1 MTYCHVGAAKRLA
14 ETNAAAKRGRDN
26 QKQETNF
33 ILTGLLEKYMKNI
46 IRRYGFA
53 KAKPN
58 KMKGRK
64 NIFKIAITSVL
75 SATMCLTGALAVKS
89 VMPAK
94 AFAETTVNTSSIVD
108 KVVYSGDGTAVEYGT
123 YQDVVTDTKSYTG
136 LKLTGGTGAQFNLGT
151 IDLKKSYWNGV
162 DMTYG
167 ADAPFS
173 GVTVTTDMQAKDDVT
188 AENPRDYNKFLYDT
202 TDKALSGAFYPGTDT
217 YANFIAFAFAPHVDR
232 YDYPH
237 DNGSTTGTPGVYNLI
252 SYNELKA
259 LTIRLTDVNDSGNYV
274 DIVSQEQQ
282 DSNTNSRDFGTNG
295 NNQKYAGMR
304 KKGTDG
310 PRLYNSLRVSQSANG
325 GPLQVPYELCYS
337 QNWDATSETDRN
349 PALYSPNGS
358 GAAPSIGGTW
368 LIRKYGKSSYANA
381 GCLSDNAW
389 NGFSSGKVNVT
400 VTFNNVRTISDK
412 NDDSK
417 TNEGIT
423 SLIVTSLG
431 GYDLTQTQQTLTDAD
446 YFDISYNDKNVNS
459 ALKGEEVTLYAPVK
473 SSVITSTAILGSYVE
488 IYNGN
493 NELESTVTFNNATET
508 YAFRKAGA
516 YTLKWYAAADSLI
529 KTTTVKSVTSVVDV
543 DKDIASKITSNT
555 GSAAYI
561 ENKKQVSN
569 NSLFSGIRLTG
580 VTGSSFDL
588 GTFKLDNNKMYW
600 NGSAYDASSV
610 VTDNGKYY
618 SGKNNHN
625 KLNGDASS
633 YGSFFSYV
641 YDTASTTFELPE
653 LKIRIEQVGKTSN
666 YVQLYTGIYADGQG
680 DNILFYAQGTNNTT
694 NKMER
699 NDGSGTYFANHL
711 RTYKTGNV
719 TRPIDLVWDNA
730 KATIYANTTY
740 GGGAAGGYGTWAIRQ
755 FNQPKEYYAAGKN
768 GQDAYDSNKF
778 SQWAGFDDGAELRC
792 VVTFANSS
800 AETSIIITSLGGV
813 DLTNATY
820 PADMTAETSDANGVA
835 GVECN
840 LLDSVWYTDGLAKV
854 DADVE
859 KVTVQK
865 GDAVATEVAP
875 AAAKTYRFADNGE
888 YVVTYY
894 DKFDQVIGT
903 STYTISAL
911 TANITVTGGE
921 IRKADGT
928 VVKSGDE
935 LSLDDVL
942 TFVPTGSVQ
951 NSKTTIDFDV
961 LKSLTVNGSAITA
974 AEKQS
979 EFTLNVADYISGATI
994 DIVAVFDAEVNVY
1007 MTDSRKGITEQLV
1020 ETLWASDGKYT
1031 FKGYESIN
1039 LFIQSHFKELDD
1051 GSYDMLLGFGRY
1063 QRIGGVKTSIVNAP
1077 VLTKQ
1082 YLSVVNPY
1090 NDYSALYKENYLEAL
1105 YINVKTSYQ
1114 VRVGVDES
1122 DSGLRMVTELKQAD
1136 VDLYNFYNENGL
1148 GMTVRTNYTILNHL
1162 QEAKGKDFDIKTI
1175 KASDWMTGGWDP
1187 VPGQAN
1193 TLGLYATG
1201 QDVDTTGKPL
1211 FYQYYSQSLKL
1222 MNRMVSGVSDGYIG
1236 YAVTLRNFNEANIN
1250 QDYVFQ
1256 STWTVDGS
1264 TGGATGC
1271 VGYAKTA
1278 KMSTLATEVYNAAF
1292 GEKGGEYQYTVTD
1305 NGVTKYSKYNQNQ
1318 IDWLRKMAGKA

>member
-1 MTYCHVGAAKRLA
+1 
-14 ETNAAAKRGRDN
+14 
-26 QKQETNF
+26 
-33 ILTGLLEKYMKNI
+33 MKNI
-46 IRRYGFA
+46 MRRYGFA

-94 AFAETTVNTSSIVD
+94 AFADTTVNTSSIVD
-108 KVVYSGDGTAVEYGT
+108 NVVYSGGNAAVTYGEN
-123 YQDVVTDTKSYTG
+123 TDATGKAFTG
-136 LKLTGGTGAQFNLGT
+136 LKLTGSSGATFDLGM
-151 IDLKKSYWNGV
+151 IDLAKSYWNGV
-162 DMTYG
+162 DMSFGTAY
-167 ADAPFS
+167 PIS
-173 GVTVTTDMQAKDDVT
+173 KLSETVQSTNMQAKSSVT
-188 AENPRDYNKFLYDT
+188 EENPRDYNKFLYDEV
-202 TDKALSGAFYPGTDT
+202 DIALNSSTGNAYYTKSGSDSF
-217 YANFIAFAFAPHVDR
+217 ANFIAFAYAPHVDMQSA
-232 YDYPH
+232 
-237 DNGSTTGTPGVYNLI
+237 GAQEMESF
-252 SYNELKA
+252 
-259 LTIRLTDVNDSGNYV
+259 TIRLTDVNDTSNYLE
-274 DIVSQEQQ
+274 IKSQNQG
-282 DSNTNSRDFGTNG
+282 DSNASSARIGAKGSTQSKYTGLRKDWGKGPAIYEGMRVKQFPHGGTN
-295 NNQKYAGMR
+295 QI
-304 KKGTDG
+304 
-310 PRLYNSLRVSQSANG
+310 
-325 GPLQVPYELCYS
+325 PYELCYS
-337 QNWDATSETDRN
+337 QNWSATSAAERE

-358 GAAPSIGGTW
+358 DASPAIAGTW
-368 LIRKYGKSSYANA
+368 CLRKFAKISDYPEDRAN
-381 GCLSDNAW
+381 DTVAW
-389 NGFSSGKVNVT
+389 NGFSGSKVT
-400 VTFNNVRTISDK
+400 VSITFTNVGTVTSTDG
-412 NDDSK
+412 NA
-417 TNEGIT
+417 TNEGVT

-431 GYDLTQTQQTLTDAD
+431 GYDLTKTQQTLTDGD
-446 YFDISYNDKNVNS
+446 YFDGAKYNAKNPSLV
-459 ALKGEEVTLYAPVK
+459 LKGEDTALYAPVK
-473 SSVITSTAILGSYVE
+473 SSVITSTAMEGSYVE
-488 IYNGN
+488 IYNGS

-508 YAFRKAGA
+508 YAFKKTGT
-516 YTLKWYAAADSLI
+516 YTLKWYDEAGSLI
-529 KTTTVKSVTSVVDV
+529 KTTTVKSVTTVVDV

-561 ENKKQVSN
+561 ANKKQVSN
-569 NSLFSGIRLTG
+569 NNLFSGIRLTG
-580 VTGSSFDL
+580 VTGSTFNL
-588 GTFKLDNNKMYW
+588 GNFKLD
-600 NGSAYDASSV
+600 S
-610 VTDNGKYY
+610 
-618 SGKNNHN
+618 N
-625 KLNGDASS
+625 KLYWKGNVKDNTQGMYTGTNDRNKAANADNAKS

-641 YDTASTTFELPE
+641 YDPNNAAVNTGDLEVYQMIVTLTEVGNESNWMSVSLTRTYYDDIYTKEL
-653 LKIRIEQVGKTSN
+653 Q
-666 YVQLYTGIYADGQG
+666 
-680 DNILFYAQGTNNTT
+680 ILAAATNNVTYGV
-694 NKMER
+694 ER
-699 NDGSGTYFANHL
+699 HYAAGTKLGTAARKNYAGDGTATQPL
-711 RTYKTGNV
+711 
-719 TRPIDLVWDNA
+719 DLVWDNE
-730 KATIYANTTY
+730 KATVYTNTSFEY
-740 GGGAAGGYGTWAIRQ
+740 NADGIGGAWALRQ
-755 FNQPKEYYAAGKN
+755 FTKDATFYKD
-768 GQDAYDSNKF
+768 DAYTTRNYSPWN
-778 SQWAGFDDGAELRC
+778 GFTDGATLNCTVE
-792 VVTFANSS
+792 FANVKSS
-800 AETSIIITSLGGV
+800 EPTSIIVTCLGGV

-854 DADVE
+854 DAGVE

-865 GDAVATEVAP
+865 DGAEATEVDLT
-875 AAAKTYRFADNGE
+875 AAKTYRFADNGE
-888 YVVTYY
+888 YSVTYY
-894 DKFDQVIGT
+894 DKFDQVIGA

-921 IRKADGT
+921 IRRKADGT

-961 LKSLTVNGSAITA
+961 LRSLTVNGSAITA
-974 AEKQS
+974 AEKRS
-979 EFTLNVADYISGATI
+979 EFQLNVADYVSGATI
-994 DIVAVFDAEVNVY
+994 DIVAVFDAEVKVY
-1007 MTDSRKGITEQLV
+1007 MTDSRKELTEQLV

-1031 FKGYESIN
+1031 FTGYESIN
-1039 LFIQSHFKELDD
+1039 FFIQSHFKELSD

-1063 QRIGGVKTSIVNAP
+1063 QMIDGVKTSIVNAP

-1082 YLSVVNPY
+1082 YLSVVEPY
-1090 NDYSALYKENYLEAL
+1090 NDYSVLYKENYLEAL

-1148 GMTVRTNYTILNHL
+1148 GMIVRTNYTILNHL

-1175 KASDWMTGGWDP
+1175 TAEGWMTGGWDP

-1222 MNRMVSGVSDGYIG
+1222 MNKMVSGVSDGYIG

-1292 GEKGGEYQYTVTD
+1292 GEVGSEYQYAVTVDGETR
-1305 NGVTKYSKYNQNQ
+1305 YSKYNQNQ
-1318 IDWLRKMAGKA
+1318 IDWLRKMSGKA

>member
-1 MTYCHVGAAKRLA
+1 
-14 ETNAAAKRGRDN
+14 
-26 QKQETNF
+26 
-33 ILTGLLEKYMKNI
+33 MKNI
-46 IRRYGFA
+46 MRRYGFA

-108 KVVYSGDGTAVEYGT
+108 KVVYSGAGAATDYGT
-123 YQDVVTDTKSYTG
+123 YNDLEATSKSFTG
-136 LKLTGGTGAQFNLGT
+136 LKLTGGTGAKFELGT

-167 ADAPFS
+167 S
-173 GVTVTTDMQAKDDVT
+173 EQNYSTVTETTDMQAKDDVT

-202 TDKALSGAFYPGTDT
+202 TTDSV
-217 YANFIAFAFAPHVDR
+217 YGKYYNGSDSFANFIAFAFAPHVNR
-232 YDYPH
+232 FQKTPYDNP
-237 DNGSTTGTPGVYNLI
+237 SAP
-252 SYNELKA
+252 SYNEKELKGF
-259 LTIRLTDVNDSGNYV
+259 TITLTDVSNNGNYLT
-274 DIVSQEQQ
+274 IKSTEQT
-282 DSNTNSRDFGTNG
+282 DSNVDGGRSLGTRGNG
-295 NNQKYAGMR
+295 QSVNAGMR
-304 KKGTDG
+304 KFGSNG
-310 PRLYNSLRVSQSANG
+310 PRLYSGLRVAMYDVG
-325 GPLQVPYELCYS
+325 GAYQIPYELCYS
-337 QNWDATSETDRN
+337 QDWNASDEASRE

-358 GAAPSIGGTW
+358 SAIASIAGTW
-368 LIRKYGKSSYANA
+368 LIRKFAKTTYANA
-381 GCLSDNAW
+381 GCVSDSAW
-389 NGFSSGKVNVT
+389 NGFSSSKVKVT
-400 VTFNNVRTISDK
+400 VTFDEVGTVSDK
-412 NDDSK
+412 NDESK
-417 TNEGIT
+417 TNEGVT
-423 SLIVTSLG
+423 SLIITSLG
-431 GYDLTQTQQTLTDAD
+431 GYDLTKTQQTLTEDD
-446 YFDISYNDKNVNS
+446 YFGSAYNDKNPSSV
-459 ALKGEEVTLYAPVK
+459 LKGEDTALYAPVK

-488 IYNGN
+488 IYNGS

-508 YAFRKAGA
+508 YAFKKTGA
-516 YTLKWYAAADSLI
+516 YTLKWYDAPDSLI

-569 NSLFSGIRLTG
+569 SSLFSGIRLTG

-618 SGKNNHN
+618 SGKNNHD
-625 KLNGDASS
+625 KANGDASS

-666 YVQLYTGIYADGQG
+666 YVQLYTGHYTDPQG
-680 DNILFYAQGTNNTT
+680 DNIFFYAQGTNNTT

-699 NDGSGTYFANHL
+699 NDGSGTYFGNHL

-719 TRPIDLVWDNA
+719 TRPIDLVWDNT
-730 KATIYANTTY
+730 KATLYANTTY
-740 GGGAAGGYGTWAIRQ
+740 GGGGGGGYGTWAIRQ
-755 FNQPKEYYAAGKN
+755 FNTTASDYKSGYPK
-768 GQDAYDSNKF
+768 DF
-778 SQWAGFDDGAELRC
+778 SPWAGFDDGAELRC
-792 VVTFANSS
+792 VVTFAKST

-854 DADVE
+854 DAGVE

-865 GDAVATEVAP
+865 VGAEATEVDLT
-875 AAAKTYRFADNGE
+875 AAKTYRFADNGE
-888 YVVTYY
+888 YSVTYY

-951 NSKTTIDFDV
+951 NNKTTIDFDV
-961 LKSLTVNGSAITA
+961 LRSLTVNGSAITA

-979 EFTLNVADYISGATI
+979 GFTLNVADYVSGATL

-1031 FKGYESIN
+1031 FTGYESIN
-1039 LFIQSHFKELDD
+1039 FFIQSHFKELSD

-1063 QRIGGVKTSIVNAP
+1063 QMIDGVKTSIVNAP

-1082 YLSVVNPY
+1082 YLSVVKPY
-1090 NDYSALYKENYLEAL
+1090 NGYSVLYKENYLEAL

-1148 GMTVRTNYTILNHL
+1148 GMIVRTNYTILNHL

-1175 KASDWMTGGWDP
+1175 TAEGWMTGGWDP

-1211 FYQYYSQSLKL
+1211 FYQYMKAKMSD
-1222 MNRMVSGVSDGYIG
+1222 MNEMVSGVTDGYIG
-1236 YAVTLRNFNEANIN
+1236 YAVTLRNFNEENIN

-1292 GEKGGEYQYTVTD
+1292 GEEGSEYQYAVTVD
-1305 NGVTKYSKYNQNQ
+1305 GETKYSKYNQNQ

>member
-1 MTYCHVGAAKRLA
+1 
-14 ETNAAAKRGRDN
+14 
-26 QKQETNF
+26 
-33 ILTGLLEKYMKNI
+33 
-46 IRRYGFA
+46 
-53 KAKPN
+53 
-58 KMKGRK
+58 MKGRK

-108 KVVYSGDGTAVEYGT
+108 NVVYSGDGTAVEYGT
-123 YQDVVTDTKSYTG
+123 YKDVVTDTKSYTG

-167 ADAPFS
+167 KDAPFS
-173 GVTVTTDMQAKDDVT
+173 GVTKTTDMQEN
-188 AENPRDYNKFLYDT
+188 AEGVVRDYNKFLYDT
-202 TDKALSGAFYPGTDT
+202 TTESIIGKKYTGTD
-217 YANFIAFAFAPHVDR
+217 YANFIAFAYAPHVNR
-232 YDYPH
+232 YNYGKDK
-237 DNGSTTGTPGVYNLI
+237 GTENKDGTYFGI

-259 LTIRLTDVNDSGNYV
+259 LTIRLTDVNDSSNYI
-274 DIVSQEQQ
+274 DIVSSEQQ
-282 DSNTNSRDFGTNG
+282 DSNTDSRDFGTNG
-295 NNQKYAGMR
+295 NNQKYGGMR

-310 PRLYNSLRVSQSANG
+310 PRLYNLLRVSQSANG
-325 GPLQVPYELCYS
+325 GPEQVPYELCYS
-337 QNWDATSETDRN
+337 QDWDATDEANRE

-358 GAAPSIGGTW
+358 GAAETIGGTW
-368 LIRKYGKSSYANA
+368 LIRKYAKTTYANA
-381 GCLSDNAW
+381 GCMSDNAW
-389 NGFSSGKVNVT
+389 NGFSSSNVKVT
-400 VTFNNVRTISDK
+400 VTFNVVRTISDQ
-412 NDDSK
+412 NDESK
-417 TNEGIT
+417 TNEGVT
-423 SLIVTSLG
+423 SLVITSLG
-431 GYDLTQTQQTLTDAD
+431 GYDLTKEQQTLTEDD
-446 YFDISYNDKNVNS
+446 YFDGAYNDHNPSSV
-459 ALKGEEVTLYAPVK
+459 LKGEDTALYAPVK
-473 SSVITSTAILGSYVE
+473 SSVITSTAILGSYVK
-488 IYNGN
+488 IYNGS

-508 YAFRKAGA
+508 YAFKKTGA
-516 YTLKWYAAADSLI
+516 YTLKWYDEAHSLI
-529 KTTTVKSVTSVVDV
+529 KTTTVKSVTAVVDV

-561 ENKKQVSN
+561 ANKNQVAN

-618 SGKNNHN
+618 SGKNNHD
-625 KLNGDASS
+625 KANGDNSS

-641 YDTASTTFELPE
+641 YDTASTTFELPG

-666 YVQLYTGIYADGQG
+666 YVQLYTELYTDPQG

-694 NKMER
+694 DKMER
-699 NDGSGTYFANHL
+699 NDGSGTKFGNHL

-730 KATIYANTTY
+730 KATLYANTTY
-740 GGGAAGGYGTWAIRQ
+740 GGGAGGGYGTWAIRQ
-755 FNQPKEYYAAGKN
+755 FNQPKEYYAAGAN
-768 GQDAYDSNKF
+768 GQDEYDSKKF

-792 VVTFANSS
+792 VVTFAKST

-813 DLTNATY
+813 DLTSATY
-820 PADMTAETSDANGVA
+820 PADMAAETSDATGIV
-835 GVECN
+835 GTEYN
-840 LLDSVWYTDGLAKV
+840 LLDSIYMTDGLAKA
-854 DADVE
+854 DANVE

-865 GDAVATEVAP
+865 DGAEATEVTITD
-875 AAAKTYRFADNGE
+875 AKTYSFADNGE

-894 DKFDQVIGT
+894 DKFDQVIGA
-903 STYTISAL
+903 STYTVSAL
-911 TANITVTGGE
+911 TAKITVTGGE
-921 IRKADGT
+921 IKKADGT

-951 NSKTTIDFDV
+951 NNKTTIDFDV
-961 LKSLTVNGSAITA
+961 LRSLTVNGSAITA

-979 EFTLNVADYISGATI
+979 GFTLNVADYVSGATI

-1039 LFIQSHFKELDD
+1039 YTIHSHFKELSD

-1063 QRIGGVKTSIVNAP
+1063 QMIDGVKTSIVNAP

-1082 YLSVVNPY
+1082 YLSVVEPY

-1148 GMTVRTNYTILNHL
+1148 GMIVRTNYTILNHL
-1162 QEAKGKDFDIKTI
+1162 QEAKGASFDIKTI
-1175 KASDWMTGGWDP
+1175 TARYWMTNDAWST
-1187 VPGQAN
+1187 VKGQKN
-1193 TLGLYATG
+1193 FLGLYTPG
-1201 QDVDTTGKPL
+1201 EGTEGKPL

-1264 TGGATGC
+1264 TGSATGC

-1292 GEKGGEYQYTVTD
+1292 GEEGSEYQYAVTVD
-1305 NGVTKYSKYNQNQ
+1305 GETKYSKYNQNQ